1 MTENPFEHDTQEDA
15 LIKKMYGIE
24 PEMSLLS
31 VNFAT
36 KENGYLNEHDQGAE
50 EVKRWRKGFLEKT
63 TRILKNLK
71 TMY

>member
-1 MTENPFEHDTQEDA
+1 MERKMTENPFEHDTQEDA

-36 KENGYLNEHDQGAE
+36 KENGYLNEHDQRD
-50 EVKRWRKGFLEKT
+50 EVVNNTVDKL
-63 TRILKNLK
+63 
-71 TMY
+71 

>member
-1 MTENPFEHDTQEDA
+1 MAKNPFEHDKQEDA

-36 KENGYLNEHDQGAE
+36 KENGYLNDHDQRD
-50 EVKRWRKGFLEKT
+50 EVVDNTVDKL
-63 TRILKNLK
+63 
-71 TMY
+71 